1 MDPRE
6 LFFAVG
12 ALLAGP
18 ALLFAGFR
26 AMRLHQLI
34 ANTPTARVRSMP
46 MGLVELHGRV
56 EARSATKAP
65 FSGKPCA
72 YWEVDISSQ
81 GRRNQWATVHRSRS
95 GGPFYVTDD
104 TGTALVFPQGL
115 DARLPAAETE
125 ICSGLNLP
133 DVYADYL
140 REHRTRLGP
149 LARLST
155 LRFREWRLEEGTV
168 VYLIGTATPRARVA
182 AVNDEDAFLATGTD
196 DPAAV
201 ALRARHVRSRDS
213 EVAATIRRGEHVPV
227 FLLSHESEGALRFGL
242 SLQWKLMLV
251 GGPLVTAFG
260 LWCLLSMI
268 PGAKP

>member
-1 MDPRE
+1 MDPRD
-6 LFFAVG
+6 LVLTVLLLLSGPGLLIAG
-12 ALLAGP
+12 LRAL
-18 ALLFAGFR
+18 
-26 AMRLHQLI
+26 RLHQLI
-34 ANTPTARVRSMP
+34 ANTPTAKIRSMS
-46 MGLVELHGRV
+46 MGLVELHGR
-56 EARSATKAP
+56 AASRSATAAP
-65 FSGKPCA
+65 FSGKSCV

-81 GRRNQWATVHRSRS
+81 GRRNQWTTVHRSRS
-95 GGPFYVTDD
+95 GGPFYVTDE

-125 ICSGLNLP
+125 ICGGLNLP
-133 DVYADYL
+133 AVYADYL

-182 AVNDEDAFLATGTD
+182 AVNDEDAFLATGTA

-201 ALRARHVRSRDS
+201 ALRARHVRSRDA
-213 EVAATIRRGEHVPV
+213 EVAATIRRGEHETV

-251 GGPLVTAFG
+251 GGPLVTALG